1 MYSKKNRQT
10 SAKAPLCRAEKL
22 NWNRR
27 VGAVLAFKV
36 YKPLDVFRSLNENKK
51 KVVANKTINVCEEP

>member
-1 MYSKKNRQT
+1 MRNIRRTKKITQSRRVFSEFHIIVYSKRNRQT

-22 NWNRR
+22 IWNRR

-36 YKPLDVFRSLNENKK
+36 
-51 KVVANKTINVCEEP
+51 